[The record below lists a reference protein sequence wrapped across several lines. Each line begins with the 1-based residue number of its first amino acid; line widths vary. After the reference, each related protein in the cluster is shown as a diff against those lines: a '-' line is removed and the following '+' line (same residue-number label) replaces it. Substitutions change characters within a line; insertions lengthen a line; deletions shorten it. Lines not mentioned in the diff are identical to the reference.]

1 MTIAVIEKVRRL
13 QRAGTLGLAVKGEI
27 GDWIST
33 LGERLGSDR
42 LVYNAWTYAGFH
54 RAALEAAP
62 TMVAG
67 ILELWPEIRSAVD
80 LGCGTGVYVRE
91 LRARGVDVRGYEYD
105 AKARRIAR
113 EKLDIEIAP
122 FDLRAFVGTGRRT
135 DLAMSLEVAEHLPPE
150 LGDRLV
156 AACCSSA
163 PRVVFSAA
171 HPGQRGQGHINLQP
185 REYWIERFRRHDF
198 VFDTRKTEALQA
210 YLRARLVRGF
220 WLAENVG
227 AYAGLTSA
235 VRS

>member
-1 MTIAVIEKVRRL
+1 VIGKLRRL

-27 GDWIST
+27 GDWVST
-33 LGERLGSDR
+33 LGEKLGSDR

-54 RAALEAAP
+54 RAALEAGP

-67 ILELWPEIRSAVD
+67 ILELLPGIRSAVD

-91 LRARGVDVRGYEYD
+91 LLARGVDAQGFEYD
-105 AKARRIAR
+105 GKARRIAR
-113 EKLDIEIAP
+113 EELGLEIAP
-122 FDLRAFVGTGRRT
+122 FDLREFAGPGRRF

-156 AACCSSA
+156 AQCCSSA

-171 HPGQRGQGHINLQP
+171 HPGQPGQGHINLQP
-185 REYWIERFRRHDF
+185 REYWIERFRELGF
-198 VFDTRKTEALQA
+198 AFDADKTAALQR

-227 AYAGLTSA
+227 VYAS
-235 VRS
+235 

>member
-1 MTIAVIEKVRRL
+1 MIEKIRRL

-27 GDWIST
+27 GGWVST

-67 ILELWPEIRSAVD
+67 ILELCPDVRSAVD

-91 LRARGVDVRGYEYD
+91 FLARGIDAKGYEYD
-105 AKARRIAR
+105 ARARRRAR
-113 EKLDIEIAP
+113 EELGIDIAP
-122 FDLRAFVGTGRRT
+122 FDLRDFAGTGRRA

-156 AACCSSA
+156 ATCCSSA
-163 PRVVFSAA
+163 PRIVFSAA
-171 HPGQRGQGHINLQP
+171 HPGQPGQGHINMQP
-185 REYWIERFRRHDF
+185 KEYWIERFQGHGF
-198 VFDTRKTEALQA
+198 GFDAPKTAALQT
-210 YLRARLVRGF
+210 YLRTRLVRGF

-227 AYAGLTSA
+227 VYAGL
-235 VRS
+235 